1 MKNDGISEQLIPN
14 IFFLLKRWDSMN
26 HHPNGRALTWDEFE
40 GAWREHGSKIRETW
54 SKLTD
59 DDIYV
64 IAGKR
69 DRLIGRLQERY
80 GIAEAEAAEEADA
93 FLMALTQGA
102 DEVSRVSKT
111 ARRR

>member
-26 HHPNGRALTWDEFE
+26 HHSGVRALTWDDFE
-40 GAWREHGSKIRETW
+40 ETWKEYGSRIRETW

-59 DDIYV
+59 DDIDV

-69 DRLIGRLQERY
+69 GQLIGRLRERY

-93 FLMALTQGA
+93 FLISLSGDAGEMRRL
-102 DEVSRVSKT
+102 SRV
-111 ARRR
+111 AGRR